1 MIELEKIKYFKYLL
15 FSSLYF
21 SQGLLM
27 AVGFVLV
34 PLYFVEQGISPAITS
49 IIIGI
54 ALLPSIIKFIWG
66 GIVDYFIH
74 LGRKKFIIL
83 GVMLLSGSLIIIT
96 FIQPSVALIPFTFF
110 LLLSVCGWI
119 FLDVSADAWA
129 IDVSNEEN
137 RGKIN
142 GSMHAGQ
149 YIGMAFGSLFLGFIA
164 KEWGYN
170 ISFLIAGLFILLIIV
185 LPLLTKESIKTK
197 KRQKMMP
204 KIIEEFKKK
213 DTKLVSALST
223 FAFISRGMLIVV
235 IPLFLNIYLK
245 LDVAQVG
252 LIVAIFTIS
261 SAIGALI
268 CGALTDK
275 WGRKKA
281 LYIFFGIS
289 LILTLGIIIT
299 NTWLIFT
306 IIYAL
311 IGFLQ
316 GGYLAAVTA
325 LYMDTTDPKI
335 GATQFSIYSSFGNFG
350 LTGGQTVSGSLVTL
364 FGFSLTFFLAALMF
378 APALIV
384 LYFINLKKGNK
395 K

>member
-21 SQGLLM
+21 SQGILM
-27 AVGFVLV
+27 AVGFVLI
-34 PLYFVEQGISPAITS
+34 PLYFVEQGISPSVTT

-54 ALLPSIIKFIWG
+54 ALIPSIIKFIWG

-83 GVMLLSGSLIIIT
+83 GVILLSGSLVIIT
-96 FIQPSVALIPFTFF
+96 FIQPSVALIPFTLF

-129 IDVSNEEN
+129 IDISNKDN

-164 KEWGYN
+164 KEWGYS
-170 ISFLIAGLFILLIIV
+170 ISFLVAGFFILLIII
-185 LPLLTKESIKTK
+185 LPLLVKEKIKIK

-204 KIIEEFKKK
+204 KIVEEFKKK
-213 DTKLVSALST
+213 NTKLVSTLST

-235 IPLFLNIYLK
+235 IPLYLNIFLK
-245 LDVAQVG
+245 LDIAQVG

-261 SAIGALI
+261 SAVGALI
-268 CGALTDK
+268 CGTLTDK

-281 LYIFFGIS
+281 LYIFFLIS
-289 LILTLGIIIT
+289 IFLTLGIIAT
-299 NTWLIFT
+299 NTLFIFT

-316 GGYLAAVTA
+316 GGYLAGVTA

-335 GATQFSIYSSFGNFG
+335 GATQFSIYSSFGNLG
-350 LTGGQTVSGSLVTL
+350 LTGGQTVSGSLVTIL
-364 FGFSLTFFLAALMF
+364 GFNFTFFIAAIMF
-378 APALIV
+378 APAILV
-384 LYFINLKKGNK
+384 MYFIKLKKEK
-395 K
+395 

>member
-1 MIELEKIKYFKYLL
+1 MIDLEKIKYFKYLL

-27 AVGFVLV
+27 AVGFVLI
-34 PLYFVEQGISPAITS
+34 PLYFVEQGISPSVTT

-54 ALLPSIIKFIWG
+54 ALIPSIIKFIWG

-83 GVMLLSGSLIIIT
+83 GVILLSGSLFIIT
-96 FIQPSVALIPFTFF
+96 FFQPSVALMPFTFF

-119 FLDVSADAWA
+119 FLDTSADAWA
-129 IDVSNEEN
+129 IDISNEEN

-149 YIGMAFGSLFLGFIA
+149 YIGMAFGSLFLGYIA

-170 ISFLIAGLFILLIIV
+170 ISFLIAGIFILLIIIF
-185 LPLLTKESIKTK
+185 PLLTKETIRIK

-204 KIIEEFKKK
+204 KIVKEFRKKN
-213 DTKLVSALST
+213 TKLVSALST
-223 FAFISRGMLIVV
+223 FAFISRGMLLVV
-235 IPLFLNIYLK
+235 IPLFLNLFLK

-261 SAIGALI
+261 SAIGSLI

-281 LYIFFGIS
+281 LYIFFGMSIF
-289 LILTLGIIIT
+289 LTLGIIIT
-299 NTWLIFT
+299 NTWFIFT
-306 IIYAL
+306 IVYAL

-316 GGYLAAVTA
+316 GGYLAGVTA
-325 LYMDTTDPKI
+325 LYMDTTDPEI
-335 GATQFSIYSSFGNFG
+335 GATQFSIYSSFGNLG
-350 LTGGQTVSGSLVTL
+350 LTGGQSVSGSLVTI
-364 FGFSLTFFLAALMF
+364 FGFGLTFLFAALMF

-384 LYFINLKKGNK
+384 LYFIKLKKENIK
-395 K
+395 